1 MVNDNDAVAQLEATL
16 NSVDEALDRLRDGAY
31 RACAT
36 CGAAIDES
44 LLVSDPL
51 RTQCANHLTSR

>member
-31 RACAT
+31 RSCAT
-36 CGAAIDES
+36 CAAPIDES

-51 RTQCANHLTSR
+51 RTQCASHLTSR